1 MSQIKILPIPLG
13 IVNAYLIETQSGF
26 VLIDTG
32 YASSRKALEAALK
45 KHGALND
52 RLKLIVLTH
61 GDPDHIGNAAYVGS
75 ITGAQIAMGPGDL
88 KMAQSNDDSKSRKL
102 KPDHLSLLFTVVMK
116 SGLMKS
122 SQSFESFDPDLLF
135 EEGQSLKPFGLDAT
149 VLALPG
155 HSKGSI
161 GILTS
166 EGDLF
171 CGDLIYRLPGFGY
184 IDDAIEHKQSLDRI
198 KQLQTKRI
206 YPGHGKPFV
215 LK

>member
-1 MSQIKILPIPLG
+1 MNPSIIHRIPLG
-13 IVNAYLIETQSGF
+13 IVNAYLIQTQKGA

-32 YASSRKALEAALK
+32 YRSSQKKLESELDRL
-45 KHGALND
+45 GFRND
-52 RLKLIVLTH
+52 RLKLIILTH
-61 GDPDHIGNAAYVGS
+61 GDADHIGNAAYVRS
-75 ITGAQIAMGPGDL
+75 LTHAPIAMGKGDVL
-88 KMAQSNDDSKSRKL
+88 MARSNDESESRKV
-102 KPDHLSLLFTVVMK
+102 KPDHLSWLFTLVKKTGMMNS
-116 SGLMKS
+116 SGTVEG
-122 SQSFESFDPDLLF
+122 FEPDLFLQ
-135 EEGQSLKPFGLDAT
+135 EGQSLSPYDLNAT

-161 GILTS
+161 GILTE

-184 IDDAIEHKQSLDRI
+184 IDDAIEHAQSMARVKALRP
-198 KQLQTKRI
+198 KLV